1 MLFKIAYYNQRLQC
15 TRQYMYMKSRI
26 TVGPIQDSIVC
37 NKAYS
42 THRQCPYMYLPKE
55 LMQK

>member
-42 THRQCPYMYLPKE
+42 THRQCPYLPKE
-55 LMQK
+55 IMQK